1 MRRLTS
7 VFALLPAVA
16 ALGLLVT
23 APALAQTTPPP
34 SPAIVMPVPPTPST
48 DGLVPAA
55 IQRGVAPS
63 TTPPVLQPGRTPRGQ
78 QGQPGQQGQQ
88 GQQGQG
94 QQPTTQAPQAITPR
108 PDPPRAPSA
117 PQLSGPNNQGMPSHT
132 NIKLD
137 LTITDTFTGSPV
149 KKTVT
154 MLMLQNNGGMIRT
167 TSVDGWSNLN
177 VDAVAAA
184 YTSGLVS
191 VRITFEYT
199 PPVGKEATPTSRP
212 PRLNESITVV
222 LQDGKPLMV
231 SQSAD
236 PATDRKV
243 TAELTATILK

>member
-1 MRRLTS
+1 
-7 VFALLPAVA
+7 VLPAVA
-16 ALGLLVT
+16 AFALLVT
-23 APALAQTTPPP
+23 TPALAQTTPPP
-34 SPAIVMPVPPTPST
+34 SPAIVMPVSPAAPLVDDVLTPS
-48 DGLVPAA
+48 
-55 IQRGVAPS
+55 IQRGTPPA
-63 TTPPVLQPGRTPRGQ
+63 TTPPARPGLNPRSRPGQP
-78 QGQPGQQGQQ
+78 GQPGQQGQQ

-94 QQPTTQAPQAITPR
+94 QQPTQAPQAVTPR
-108 PDPPRAPSA
+108 PPNAPNIA
-117 PQLSGPNNQGMPSHT
+117 GPNNQGMPAHT
-132 NIKLD
+132 NIRLE

-154 MLMLQNNGGMIRT
+154 MIVLQNNGGMIRT
-167 TSVDGWSNLN
+167 TSADGWSNLN

-191 VRITFEYT
+191 VRMTFEYT
-199 PPVGKEATPTSRP
+199 PPLGKEPTVSSRP

-243 TAELTATILK
+243 TADLTATILK

>member
-7 VFALLPAVA
+7 AFAHVLPAVA
-16 ALGLLVT
+16 MLGLLVT
-23 APALAQTTPPP
+23 APAVAQTTRPP
-34 SPAIVMPVPPTPST
+34 SPAIAMPVPAIPPPADTLLTP
-48 DGLVPAA
+48 P
-55 IQRGVAPS
+55 IQPGVAPS
-63 TTPPVLQPGRTPRGQ
+63 TTPPAQPGRA
-78 QGQPGQQGQQ
+78 QGRQLGQQGQQ
-88 GQQGQG
+88 GQQG
-94 QQPTTQAPQAITPR
+94 PPTQAPQAVTPR
-108 PDPPRAPSA
+108 PPSA
-117 PQLSGPNNQGMPSHT
+117 PNIGGPNNQGMPPQT

-154 MLMLQNNGGMIRT
+154 MLVLQNNGGMIRT
-167 TSVDGWSNLN
+167 SSADGWAILN
-177 VDAVAAA
+177 VDAIAAA

-191 VRITFEYT
+191 IRLTFEYT
-199 PPVGKEATPTSRP
+199 PALTKPVTSTENISGGRP

-222 LQDGKPLMV
+222 LQDGKPMMV

>member
-7 VFALLPAVA
+7 VFAHVLPTLAAVGFFIAPIA
-16 ALGLLVT
+16 AQSTPPSRPGVMP
-23 APALAQTTPPP
+23 APATTPPP
-34 SPAIVMPVPPTPST
+34 AIVEPDFQPRAVAPTP
-48 DGLVPAA
+48 
-55 IQRGVAPS
+55 AP
-63 TTPPVLQPGRTPRGQ
+63 PGQGQ
-78 QGQPGQQGQQ
+78 QGRP

-94 QQPTTQAPQAITPR
+94 QQGQPAQQGQPTTPPAIAPR
-108 PDPPRAPSA
+108 PPSA
-117 PQLSGPNNQGMPSHT
+117 PNIGGPNNHGMPAHT

-137 LTITDTFTGSPV
+137 LTITDTFTGIPV

-154 MLMLQNNGGMIRT
+154 MLVLQNNGGMIRT
-167 TSVDGWSNLN
+167 TSADGWSNLN

-184 YTSGLVS
+184 YVTGLVS
-191 VRITFEYT
+191 LRMTFEYT
-199 PPVGKEATPTSRP
+199 PPLGKDATGQRP

-222 LQDGKPLMV
+222 LQDGKPLVV

>member
-7 VFALLPAVA
+7 VFAHVLPTVA
-16 ALGLLVT
+16 MLGLLVT

-34 SPAIVMPVPPTPST
+34 TPAAVMPAPAMAP
-48 DGLVPAA
+48 PAA
-55 IQRGVAPS
+55 NLLTPPIQRGVAPP
-63 TTPPVLQPGRTPRGQ
+63 TTPPAAVPQPGRA
-78 QGQPGQQGQQ
+78 QGRQPGQGGQQ

-94 QQPTTQAPQAITPR
+94 QQPTQAPQAITPR
-108 PDPPRAPSA
+108 PPSA
-117 PQLSGPNNQGMPSHT
+117 PNIAGPNNQGMPAHT
-132 NIKLD
+132 NIRLE

-154 MLMLQNNGGMIRT
+154 MIVLQNNGGMIRT
-167 TSVDGWSNLN
+167 TSADGWSNLN

-191 VRITFEYT
+191 VRMTFEYT
-199 PPVGKEATPTSRP
+199 PPLGKEPTVSSRP

-222 LQDGKPLMV
+222 LQDGKALMV

-243 TAELTATILK
+243 TADLTATILK